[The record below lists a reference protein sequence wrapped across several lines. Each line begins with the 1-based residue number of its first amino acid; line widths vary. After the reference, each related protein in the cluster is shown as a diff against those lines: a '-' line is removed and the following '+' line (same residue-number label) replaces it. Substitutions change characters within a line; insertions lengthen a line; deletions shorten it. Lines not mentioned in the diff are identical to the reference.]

1 MRGSLIRERSV
12 TILGSD
18 FALDETSDIKRL
30 LKAENI
36 EVRELPTCDSWKAYE
51 NLADSRI
58 FIACYPPGKYGLES
72 QAERLGKKA
81 LYLPGSFDY
90 DEIIRQWKTLEQA
103 VGENVEEVEGIEDTD
118 MHMEKSLERITKE
131 RLHCVNM
138 L

>member
-1 MRGSLIRERSV
+1 MTHGKS
-12 TILGSD
+12 
-18 FALDETSDIKRL
+18 
-30 LKAENI
+30 
-36 EVRELPTCDSWKAYE
+36 YE

-103 VGENVEEVEGIEDTD
+103 VGGNAKGREYERSRYD
-118 MHMEKSLERITKE
+118 MEKLLKE
-131 RLHCVNM
+131 L
-138 L
+138 